1 MKLHG
6 LHRLNECNVVITID
20 RIVLKLTLDS
30 GVANVFVFSFLPIA
44 LAHQETACGPHLI
57 NILTLRKGAQKWIAV
72 VHQLKRICAGTH
84 LGDLSK
90 TNEDNLNS
98 NNIVQSTFRKASIK
112 LTNSESNSP
121 I

>member
-57 NILTLRKGAQKWIAV
+57 NILTLRKGTQKWTNSNVFVRELTSVIC
-72 VHQLKRICAGTH
+72 LKLMKTTSTPTI
-84 LGDLSK
+84 LSK
-90 TNEDNLNS
+90 ALFERLVLN
-98 NNIVQSTFRKASIK
+98 
-112 LTNSESNSP
+112 
-121 I
+121 